1 MLCKPYRVDEFRF
14 KSRTGTIIM
23 RKVFRCVKL
32 DEFVP
37 ISLFLTN
44 TGKVRLRRTAQAIIA
59 KFFFLRFPCSDFHNG
74 HSDVGGSINVAAY
87 LLQFVNVTDYPE
99 SEPKSCYISFS
110 MDFHCSYAR
119 DLIIIY
125 FDILLVKSCCI
136 RKWRI
141 KAQLVWLPSHRKL
154 KCSAKNCKFMH
165 MNEYSLIYRSYCW
178 LFAVYLLPLWYW
190 SKYITN
196 ALDEIESNQVAVL
209 ARFACGCLCET
220 IKANANPKNAR
231 KNISSVE
238 WGCHLTKFF

>member
-1 MLCKPYRVDEFRF
+1 MPSAYGSSNNRQV
-14 KSRTGTIIM
+14 
-23 RKVFRCVKL
+23 
-32 DEFVP
+32 
-37 ISLFLTN
+37 
-44 TGKVRLRRTAQAIIA
+44 
-59 KFFFLRFPCSDFHNG
+59 FFFLRFPCSDFHNG

-87 LLQFVNVTDYPE
+87 LLQFVNATDNPE
-99 SEPKSCYISFS
+99 SEPKSCYIYFFS

-125 FDILLVKSCCI
+125 FDILLV

-178 LFAVYLLPLWYW
+178 LFAVYLLPLRYW

-209 ARFACGCLCET
+209 ASLRVWVSMSQNQSKCKLKKCAKKHFKRWVRLSLNE
-220 IKANANPKNAR
+220 
-231 KNISSVE
+231 IS
-238 WGCHLTKFF
+238 LAKFVHKEG